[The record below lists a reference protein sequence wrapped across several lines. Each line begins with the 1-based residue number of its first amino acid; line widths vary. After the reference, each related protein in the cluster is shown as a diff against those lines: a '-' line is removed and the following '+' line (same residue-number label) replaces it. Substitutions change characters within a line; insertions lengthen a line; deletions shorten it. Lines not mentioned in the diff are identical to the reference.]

1 MDPKLR
7 KLTEQTEN
15 PTRQIRNLK
24 SKIRRRQKKLGRI
37 LDPLE
42 RQRMDAEIQLLQKKV
57 TALTL
62 EEIKDSVS
70 IIRVVANSNWKSVMD
85 EIDWSK
91 AGKA

>member
-7 KLTEQTEN
+7 KLTEQAEN
-15 PTRQIRNLK
+15 LARQIRNLK